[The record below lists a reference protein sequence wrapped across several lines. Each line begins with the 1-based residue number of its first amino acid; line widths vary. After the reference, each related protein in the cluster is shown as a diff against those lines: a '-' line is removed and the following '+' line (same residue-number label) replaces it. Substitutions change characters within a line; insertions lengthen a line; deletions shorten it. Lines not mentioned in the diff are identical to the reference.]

1 MNDSTELTVPARL
14 WQNGDI
20 LPGSFR
26 VSPEGVSF
34 LSPSGSP
41 LLDGGELPLDS
52 LETALPYNTYLFIP
66 NGLTLYLKNG
76 SNVQLTLDRR
86 RDVLALLRQLR
97 PDL

>member
-1 MNDSTELTVPARL
+1 MNDPTELTVPARL
-14 WQNGDI
+14 WQNGEI
-20 LPGSFR
+20 FPGVFR

-41 LLDGGELPLDS
+41 LLDDGELPLDS

-86 RDVLALLRQLR
+86 RDVLTLLRRLR